1 MLFRS
6 LTIEV
11 DPGYHEV
18 SPAYKAGLLCAVRLD
33 GEYPLHR
40 DKVLAV
46 EVHKQQAVVL
56 LLELL
61 QMASFHME
69 IRMAF
74 IV

>member
-1 MLFRS
+1 MDILRF
-6 LTIEV
+6 
-11 DPGYHEV
+11 
-18 SPAYKAGLLCAVRLD
+18 D

-56 LLELL
+56 LELL
-61 QMASFHME
+61 QRNADSYLPHGNKDGL
-69 IRMAF
+69 